1 MKRTLMGMLLLI
13 VIVLA
18 ACGKPNIEGTWKGED
33 PYGDAITFMFFDDGT
48 ATVIDNYDDEM
59 NMEYSINDEG
69 NELTLTYQ
77 GEGASL
83 GFEQK
88 SKDVIRLTNPEDADD
103 DPITLTK
110 Q

>member
-1 MKRTLMGMLLLI
+1 MKKVLIGMLLLM

-33 PYGDAITFMFFDDGT
+33 SYGDSLTFMFFDDGT
-48 ATVIDNYDDEM
+48 ATVADDMEGEM
-59 NMEYSINDEG
+59 DMEYSINDEG
-69 NELTLTYQ
+69 DELTLTFE
-77 GEGASL
+77 GEGATL